1 MKLRR
6 ERAREEIFKFSLPL
20 SLTHPWIMFMGTA
33 NLVNEKVLNREQ
45 GCYTRDSV

>member
-33 NLVNEKVLNREQ
+33 NREQ